1 MDSVNRWC
9 EKCFSNTPH
18 ITLDS
23 DKIMIG
29 KKQILNINVRFMEGK
44 NVCLNFEVWPSL
56 HIKT

>member
-18 ITLDS
+18 VTLDS

-29 KKQILNINVRFMEGK
+29 KKT
-44 NVCLNFEVWPSL
+44 NFEYKCK
-56 HIKT
+56 ICGRKKRMTG

>member
-18 ITLDS
+18 TALDS

-29 KKQILNINVRFMEGK
+29 KKTNFEYKCEICGRK
-44 NVCLNFEVWPSL
+44 NVCLNFEVWLSQ

>member
-18 ITLDS
+18 TALDS

-29 KKQILNINVRFMEGK
+29 KKTNFNINVRFVEGK
-44 NVCLNFEVWPSL
+44 NVCLNFEVWPSP